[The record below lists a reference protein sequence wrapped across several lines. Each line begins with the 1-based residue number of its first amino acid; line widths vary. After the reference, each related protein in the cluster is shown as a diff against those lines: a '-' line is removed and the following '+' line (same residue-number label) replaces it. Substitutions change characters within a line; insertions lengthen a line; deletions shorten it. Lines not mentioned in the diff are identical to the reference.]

1 MKILFVTRPIAPPW
15 DEGSKN
21 TVFELAKRLQ
31 GHSIHLLTTAG
42 FSYDAEN
49 IVWERVYTKGGPVSG
64 ISLGQKLR
72 LFRRLMKKDDIDI
85 YHFFFKP
92 TALVAVAAR
101 IILKFNKKKTV
112 QTVVSVPVEGERL
125 KKAVFA
131 DAVVAGSEFMQKRL
145 AEEGIPT
152 EWIPFGVN
160 AAELSKPFNV
170 VTAKKS
176 FGLEGSPVIL
186 FAGDLHPGKGI
197 EVVTDSME
205 DVVKRFAKVKFVFA
219 CRSLETKIEAQNLEK
234 MKSRIREKGLTE
246 NAVFFGR
253 ISNTKD
259 LIRAA
264 DVVVFPPALMS
275 FKMDYPLIVL
285 EGMALGKPV
294 IFSDVPPLNELFG
307 EQCNIMVEK
316 NNPKQLSD
324 EIVSLLSSSKKM
336 RLFGAN
342 ARVLVVEKFNIEL
355 SARRYLK
362 LYEEVMQK

>member
-1 MKILFVTRPIAPPW
+1 MKILFVTRPIVPPW

-21 TVFELAKRLQ
+21 TVFELAKKLR
-31 GHSIHLLTTAG
+31 GHSIHLLTTRG

-49 IVWERVYTKGGPVSG
+49 IVWERVYTRGGLVSG

-72 LFRRLMKKDDIDI
+72 LVRRLMKKDDIDI

-131 DAVVAGSEFMQKRL
+131 DAVVVGSEFMQKRL
-145 AEEGIPT
+145 AAEGIPT
-152 EWIPFGVN
+152 ERIPFGVN

-170 VTAKKS
+170 VTAKKL

-186 FAGDLHPGKGI
+186 FAGNLHPSKGI
-197 EVVTDSME
+197 KVVTDSMD
-205 DVVKRFAKVKFVFA
+205 DVVKRFPKVKFVFA
-219 CRSLETKIEAQNLEK
+219 CRFLETKFEAQNLE
-234 MKSRIREKGLTE
+234 MIKSRIGEKRLTE

-253 ISNTKD
+253 IENIKD

-264 DVVVFPPALMS
+264 GVVVFPPASMS

-285 EGMALGKPV
+285 KAMAAGKPA
-294 IFSDVPPLNELFG
+294 IFSDVPPLNELFE
-307 EQCNIMVEK
+307 EQCNIMIEK
-316 NNPKQLSD
+316 NNPEQLSD
-324 EIVSLLSSSKKM
+324 EIISLLSSKEKM

-342 ARVLVVEKFNIEL
+342 ARALVAKNFNIEF